1 MKAAGLPLDRDAMR
15 LIAEIGFIGAQSGQ
29 PAAARAIF
37 ESLSVLRPDSTLPH
51 IGLAMA
57 DLAADRPQDAAR
69 TLRDKGLK
77 QHPADPELMA
87 FLGLALHSAGQSA
100 EAQKILSAVVEQHSP
115 STAPYVRMAG
125 KLLSIDKGNA
135 DPASLMPR
143 WSEQARKAG

>member
-1 MKAAGLPLDRDAMR
+1 MKAAGLPLDRDAMQ
-15 LIAEIGFIGAQSGQ
+15 LLAEIGFIGAQAGQ

-37 ESLSVLRPDSTLPH
+37 ESLSVLRPDSTLPY

-57 DLAADRPQDAAR
+57 DLAVDRPQDAAR

-87 FLGLALHSAGQSA
+87 FLGLALKGAGQQA
-100 EAQKILSAVVEQHSP
+100 EAHKILSAVIEQNSP
-115 STAPYVRMAG
+115 STAPYVRMAA
-125 KLLSIDKGNA
+125 KLLALDKGVA

>member
-1 MKAAGLPLDRDAMR
+1 MTAAGLPLDRDAMR
-15 LIAEIGFIGAQSGQ
+15 LIAEIGFIGVQSGQ

-51 IGLAMA
+51 LGLAMA

-87 FLGLALHSAGQSA
+87 FLGLALRSAGQDA
-100 EAQKILSAVVEQHSP
+100 EARKVLAAVVEQDSA
-115 STAPYVRMAG
+115 SNAPYVRMAS
-125 KLLSIDKGNA
+125 KLLSIDNADA
-135 DPASLMPR
+135 DPARLMPR